1 MSKETF
7 SNPIN
12 DITAFTNVSPAEKRT
27 TTSSLAITG
36 MSCANCAAR
45 IEKDLARREG
55 VQSAVVNFA
64 LAELTVSHDP
74 ATISEEQI
82 IGFVEELGYG
92 VIRPEPDGEL
102 TFGVQGL
109 HCASCVNTLEKKL
122 LENPAITTAVVN
134 LAAETGFVRFD
145 PKQLGLADIFSIIHA
160 AGYTPLELHGV
171 ETAHDDDLRSQRNW
185 FLISLLASLPIML
198 TMGLHSNRA
207 AMQLNLLLATAIQ
220 FSAGLIFYRGAWSAL
235 KNRSTNMDVLVA
247 MGTSAA
253 YFYSLAAYFGLLGP
267 HHEVFFET
275 SVMLIA
281 FIRLGKYLEARA
293 RGKASEALK
302 KLLHLQADKAR
313 LVTENGE
320 QEVPASV
327 IRVGDVV
334 LVRAGDI
341 IPVDGEVIEG
351 GGAVDESMVTGESLP
366 VLKKPGDPVSGATVS
381 SNGVIKIRA
390 TRIGEATLLA
400 QIVRMVRDA
409 QGDKAPIQRFADAVS
424 SWFVPLVILL
434 SVATFIIW
442 YAVLSRDFLTAF
454 RFAITVL
461 VIACPC
467 AMGLATPTAIM
478 VGSGIALG
486 RGILVKKGS
495 ALETISRV
503 QVLML
508 DKTGT
513 LTRGTPE
520 MTDLV
525 PVTRSVDPAK
535 LLECLATTEAYST
548 HPLAQA
554 AIAAAREAGIEPGKA
569 DEFEERGGM
578 GITCK
583 YGEFTL
589 AVGNERLMSEL
600 GIELTPLAKKRA
612 ELTAAGKSLVYIAVG
627 NTLAGIAA
635 FADTLKPG
643 SAQAVAE
650 LRRMGITTC
659 MITGDHAD
667 VAAIVAKQV
676 GVDTFEAE
684 VMPDRKLEVV
694 KGYQNRNM
702 IVGMVGDGIN
712 DAPALAQADIG
723 IAIGGGTDVAKE
735 TGDIVLMRSDL
746 MDAVRSI
753 SIGRATLTKV
763 KQNLFWALF
772 YNILGIPVAAGMLS
786 GYGISLKPEYAGLA
800 MAFSSVSVV
809 LNSLLLKR
817 IEKTI

>member
-1 MSKETF
+1 VNKNTF
-7 SNPIN
+7 
-12 DITAFTNVSPAEKRT
+12 T
-27 TTSSLAITG
+27 ITG

-45 IEKDLARREG
+45 IEKELTGREG

-64 LAELTVSHDP
+64 MADLTVIHDP
-74 ATISEEQI
+74 AIIPEEQI
-82 IGFVEELGYG
+82 VGLVEALGYG
-92 VIRPEPDGEL
+92 IVRPEPDGEL
-102 TFGVQGL
+102 TFGVRGL

-122 LENPAITTAVVN
+122 LEHPAITTAIVN
-134 LAAETGFVRFD
+134 LTAETGFVRFD
-145 PKQLGLADIFSIIHA
+145 PAQLGTADIFSIVHA
-160 AGYTPLELHGV
+160 AGYTPVELRGA
-171 ETAHDDDLRSQRNW
+171 ETAQDDDLRSQRNW
-185 FLISLLASLPIML
+185 FIFSLAASLPIML

-207 AMQLNLLLATAIQ
+207 VMQLNLLLATAVQ

-247 MGTSAA
+247 LGTSAA

-267 HHEVFFET
+267 HRDVFFET
-275 SVMLIA
+275 SAMLIA

-302 KLLHLQADKAR
+302 KLLHLQADKAC
-313 LVTENGE
+313 LVTEEGE
-320 QEVPASV
+320 KEVPASV

-341 IPVDGEVIEG
+341 IPVDGEVLDG
-351 GGAVDESMVTGESLP
+351 GGAVNESMVTGESLP

-381 SNGVIKIRA
+381 TNGVMRIRA
-390 TRIGEATLLA
+390 TRIGEATLLS
-400 QIVRMVRDA
+400 QIIKMVREA
-409 QGDKAPIQRFADAVS
+409 QGDKAPIQKFADTVS
-424 SWFVPLVILL
+424 AWFVPIVMLL
-434 SVATFIIW
+434 AAVTFVIW
-442 YAVLSRDFLTAF
+442 YTVLSRDFLTAF
-454 RFAITVL
+454 RFAIAVL

-495 ALETISRV
+495 ALETISRLS
-503 QVLML
+503 VLLL

-525 PVTRSVDPAK
+525 PVARSVDPAK
-535 LLECLATTEAYST
+535 LLECLATAEAYST

-554 AIAAAREAGIEPGKA
+554 AIAAAREAGIEPGQA
-569 DEFEERGGM
+569 DEFDERGGM
-578 GITCK
+578 GVTCR
-583 YGEFTL
+583 YGGIQL
-589 AVGNERLMSEL
+589 AVGNERLMGEL
-600 GIELTPLAKKRA
+600 GIALTPLAKKVS
-612 ELTAAGKSLVYIAVG
+612 ELTAAGKSLVYVAAENALVG
-627 NTLAGIAA
+627 VAA
-635 FADTLKPG
+635 FADTLKPE
-643 SAQAVAE
+643 SARAVAE

-667 VAAIVAKQV
+667 VAAIVAKQA

-684 VMPDRKLEVV
+684 VMPDRKREVV
-694 KGYQNRNM
+694 KEYQSRGM
-702 IVGMVGDGIN
+702 TVGMVGDGIN
-712 DAPALAQADIG
+712 DAPALAQAQIG

-746 MDAVRSI
+746 MDAVRAI
-753 SIGRATLTKV
+753 SIGRATLSKI

-772 YNILGIPVAAGMLS
+772 YNILGIPVAAGLLS
-786 GYGISLKPEYAGLA
+786 TYGITLKPEYAGLA

-817 IEKTI
+817 INKIL

>member
-1 MSKETF
+1 MTKET
-7 SNPIN
+7 SSPPPNV
-12 DITAFTNVSPAEKRT
+12 ITANLSI
-27 TTSSLAITG
+27 SG

-45 IEKDLARREG
+45 IEKDLGGREG

-64 LAELTVSHDP
+64 LGELTVTHAP
-74 ATISEEQI
+74 ATISKAQI
-82 IGFVEELGYG
+82 TQLVEALGYG
-92 VIRPEPDGEL
+92 VIRQEADGEL

-122 LENPAITTAVVN
+122 LEHPAVTTAIVN

-145 PKQLGLADIFSIIHA
+145 PQQLGTADIFGIVHA
-160 AGYTPLELHGV
+160 AGYSPTELDQA
-171 ETAHDDDLRSQRNW
+171 ETAIDDDLRSQRNW
-185 FLISLLASLPIML
+185 FIFSMLASLPIML
-198 TMGLHSNRA
+198 TMGLHSNSA
-207 AMQLNLLLATAIQ
+207 VMQLNLLLATAVQ

-247 MGTSAA
+247 LGTSAA
-253 YFYSLAAYFGLLGP
+253 YFYSLAAYFGLLG
-267 HHEVFFET
+267 HHREVFFET
-275 SVMLIA
+275 SAMLIA

-313 LVTENGE
+313 LVTEEGE
-320 QEVPASV
+320 TEVPASI

-366 VLKKPGDPVSGATVS
+366 VLKKPGDSVSGATVS
-381 SNGVIKIRA
+381 SNGVMRIRA

-400 QIVRMVRDA
+400 QIVRMVREA

-424 SWFVPLVILL
+424 AWFVPIVLIL
-434 SVATFIIW
+434 SAATFIIW
-442 YAVLSRDFLTAF
+442 YAVLSKDFLTAF
-454 RFAITVL
+454 RFAVAVL

-486 RGILVKKGS
+486 RGILIKRGS

-503 QVLML
+503 QVLLL

-513 LTRGTPE
+513 LTKGTPE

-525 PVTRSVDPAK
+525 PVAHSVDPAK
-535 LLECLATTEAYST
+535 LLECLATAEAYST

-554 AIAAAREAGIEPGKA
+554 ALAAARDAGIEPGHA
-569 DEFEERGGM
+569 DEFEERGGK
-578 GITCK
+578 GVTCR
-583 YGEFTL
+583 YGEFKL
-589 AVGNERLMSEL
+589 AVGNERLMTEL
-600 GIELTPLAKKRA
+600 GIPLTPLAKKSV
-612 ELTAAGKSLVYIAVG
+612 ELASAGKSLVYVAAG
-627 NTLAGIAA
+627 NTLVGVAA

-643 SAQAVAE
+643 SVQAVNE

-667 VAAIVAKQV
+667 VAAIIAKQA

-684 VMPDRKLEVV
+684 VMPDRKREAV
-694 KGYQNRNM
+694 KEYQRRGM

-712 DAPALAQADIG
+712 DAPALAQAEIG

-746 MDAVRSI
+746 LDAVRAI
-753 SIGRATLTKV
+753 TIGRATLIKV
-763 KQNLFWALF
+763 KQNLFWAMF
-772 YNILGIPVAAGMLS
+772 YNILGIPIAAGMLS
-786 GYGISLKPEYAGLA
+786 GYGIYLKPEYAGLA

-817 IEKTI
+817 IEKSI